1 MSVDTKKLKAL
12 AEAAT
17 KGDWRYGP
25 GDDEDENP
33 IVFVDLPQASGVAIS
48 ILFESD
54 WATDTDAAFV
64 AKASPKAVIALIDEI
79 DQLKVQ
85 NEELKQ
91 NVYYSDQIIE
101 TRTRL
106 LKSIPPCPVHGDECV
121 PHAMEWVASA
131 LAKER
136 GQ

>member
-1 MSVDTKKLKAL
+1 MGA
-12 AEAAT
+12 
-17 KGDWRYGP
+17 
-25 GDDEDENP
+25 
-33 IVFVDLPQASGVAIS
+33 FVDWVYNLK
-48 ILFESD
+48 LER
-54 WATDTDAAFV
+54 
-64 AKASPKAVIALIDEI
+64 
-79 DQLKVQ
+79 DQLKAE

-91 NVYYSDQIIE
+91 NVRYSDQIIE
-101 TRTRL
+101 TRNRL

>member
-1 MSVDTKKLKAL
+1 MNYLICNKTLRSCPTPGMCSPYGGCKSEELKGIGHVDLGA
-12 AEAAT
+12 
-17 KGDWRYGP
+17 
-25 GDDEDENP
+25 
-33 IVFVDLPQASGVAIS
+33 FVDWVYNLK
-48 ILFESD
+48 LER
-54 WATDTDAAFV
+54 
-64 AKASPKAVIALIDEI
+64 
-79 DQLKVQ
+79 DQLKAE

-91 NVYYSDQIIE
+91 NVRYSDQIIE
-101 TRTRL
+101 TRNRL